1 MSPLDLAFSGM
12 QTRNIKSTRLPD
24 LLCAVLLLSFALATA
39 YPRWHARIDWRDEGL
54 LAYGAVR
61 VIQGEIPHRDFVTL
75 QPPLSFYTTAGV
87 FKLFGTSLASLRIF
101 GLSIYLLLPLLIYGV
116 GRSFTGPILSFAAAA
131 PACILGLPYFGFV
144 PLAVW
149 QGIAAS
155 LVVILLFVP
164 AVLSTQQ
171 WLGLPAGLLTAV
183 SLFLRHDQALYTIVS
198 IFALVIALRFARQD
212 SVSRR
217 NLKRVL
223 LFWLVGIAI
232 ALIPAII
239 VWWKF
244 EALPEMFRQLI
255 LFPFAT
261 YRKTSSLPFPKLI
274 ARRSVLD
281 TAIVFLFYIPPVVQ
295 AIAGLYLVQC
305 LVRRRFA
312 LREAALSFLLVWSAL
327 YYLQVVTRSDQ
338 THLLITLPPFFLL
351 TAFGWSIVREN
362 IVNYRKIDA
371 ILSTVFAT
379 LVASF
384 LWILKP
390 VALPDVTGAN
400 EQLTL
405 ERGGVRI
412 QQARVVVDFVQRLQA
427 YVPPTRS
434 ILALPYQPMFY
445 FLCERRNPTRWNY
458 LWPGDETPRDYE
470 RMIEEAERDPPA
482 VVLLSEQRELAAFA
496 PEIVGYVQ
504 AHYIHTDDLG
514 NLAIYV
520 RRETY

>member
-1 MSPLDLAFSGM
+1 
-12 QTRNIKSTRLPD
+12 
-24 LLCAVLLLSFALATA
+24 
-39 YPRWHARIDWRDEGL
+39 
-54 LAYGAVR
+54 
-61 VIQGEIPHRDFVTL
+61 
-75 QPPLSFYTTAGV
+75 
-87 FKLFGTSLASLRIF
+87 
-101 GLSIYLLLPLLIYGV
+101 
-116 GRSFTGPILSFAAAA
+116 
-131 PACILGLPYFGFV
+131 
-144 PLAVW
+144 
-149 QGIAAS
+149 
-155 LVVILLFVP
+155 
-164 AVLSTQQ
+164 
-171 WLGLPAGLLTAV
+171 
-183 SLFLRHDQALYTIVS
+183 
-198 IFALVIALRFARQD
+198 
-212 SVSRR
+212 
-217 NLKRVL
+217 VL
-223 LFWLVGIAI
+223 LFWLVGLAI
-232 ALIPAII
+232 ALIPSII

-261 YRKTSSLPFPKLI
+261 YRKTSSLPFPNLI

-281 TAIVFLFYIPPVVQ
+281 TAVVLLFYIPPVVQ

-305 LVRRRFA
+305 LVRRRFRG
-312 LREAALSFLLVWSAL
+312 REAILSFLLVWSAL
-327 YYLQVVTRSDQ
+327 FYLQVVTRSDQ
-338 THLLITLPPFFLL
+338 THLLMTLPPFFPL

-362 IVNYRKIDA
+362 IVNYRKIDT

-412 QQARVVVDFVQRLQA
+412 QQAHVVVDFVQRLQA

-458 LWPGDETPRDYE
+458 LWPGDQTSRDYE
-470 RMIEEAERDPPA
+470 RLIDEAERDPPT

-496 PEIVGYVQ
+496 PAVLEYVQ
-504 AHYIHTDDLG
+504 AKYTRTDDG
-514 NLAIYV
+514 GGLAIYV
-520 RRETY
+520 RRETD